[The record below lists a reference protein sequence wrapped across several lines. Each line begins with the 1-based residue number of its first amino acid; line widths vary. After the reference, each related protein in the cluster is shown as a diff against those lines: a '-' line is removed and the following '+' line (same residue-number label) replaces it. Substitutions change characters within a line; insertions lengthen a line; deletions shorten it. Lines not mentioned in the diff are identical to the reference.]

1 MRKVFGALN
10 SDNLYGVVAVCV
22 AILLGSFGCA
32 QHPYTNQPI
41 SYNFNYKED
50 ITNTVNHNHATPSP
64 SPSASTT
71 TTKQVIKVKGDSPK
85 KVVFSQENY
94 YPLKQKDVGVMES
107 HGKLFLEIHSFKL
120 QKFMQGETLSTKR
133 QTQIFSLN
141 DSATRITNVEGRINT
156 YKYSQKPETEASIN
170 TSYQRYALKPRT
182 PTRFQI
188 IIDKIPYKFNVTGC
202 RVVVSKQLIDTFA
215 QSKEITINLDFK
227 RELRNKASF
236 ELFLECPR

>member
-1 MRKVFGALN
+1 MRKIFGGRAVNRLYHLTLGVGAL
-10 SDNLYGVVAVCV
+10 
-22 AILLGSFGCA
+22 LGAFGCS
-32 QHPYTNQPI
+32 HPPTNQPI

-50 ITNTVNHNHATPSP
+50 ITNTVNHNHALPATNAPT
-64 SPSASTT
+64 STHT
-71 TTKQVIKVKGDSPK
+71 TTKQIIKVKQDGPK

-94 YPLKQKDVGVMES
+94 YPLSGKDVGIIES
-107 HGKLFLEIHSFKL
+107 HGKLFLEVYSFRL
-120 QKFMQGETLSTKR
+120 QKFMQGEVFLTKR

-141 DSATRITNVEGRINT
+141 NAATQITNIEGKINT
-156 YKYSQKPETEASIN
+156 YKYSQKPEPEASIN
-170 TSYQRYALKPRT
+170 ATYQRYPLKPRT
-182 PTRFQI
+182 PTRFEI
-188 IIDKIPYKFNVTGC
+188 VIDKIPYQFNTTGC